1 MLELA
6 LDIFLIVL
14 LTATIAY
21 AVLLNR
27 RLARLRRG
35 RAELEQ
41 TIADFNTATRRA
53 EDSIS
58 GLKAHAGEPGRELDG
73 RLQRA
78 RAACDELAFLV
89 EGADEQARR
98 LAGGIHAPRDGA
110 FGSDA
115 HGGSAMPKAAAD
127 LGTAESGSDR
137 ELMESLQR
145 LR

>member
-1 MLELA
+1 MLEVA
-6 LDIFLIVL
+6 LDILLIIL
-14 LTATIAY
+14 LMATIAY

-41 TIADFNTATRRA
+41 TIAEFNTATRRA

-58 GLKAHAGEPGRELDG
+58 DLKAHAGELGRELDG

-89 EGADEQARR
+89 ERADEQARR
-98 LAGGIHAPRDGA
+98 LAGGIRAPRDGDI
-110 FGSDA
+110 GSGA

>member
-1 MLELA
+1 MLEVA
-6 LDIFLIVL
+6 LDILLIIL
-14 LTATIAY
+14 LMATIAY

-41 TIADFNTATRRA
+41 TIAEFNTATRRA

-58 GLKAHAGEPGRELDG
+58 DLKAHAGELGRELDG

-89 EGADEQARR
+89 ERADEQARR
-98 LAGGIHAPRDGA
+98 LAGGIRAPRDGDI
-110 FGSDA
+110 GSGV

>member
-1 MLELA
+1 MLEIA
-6 LDIFLIVL
+6 LDILLIVL

-41 TIADFNTATRRA
+41 TIAEFNAATSRA

-58 GLKAHAGEPGRELDG
+58 GLKAHAGELGRELDG

-78 RAACDELAFLV
+78 RATCDELAFLV
-89 EGADEQARR
+89 ERADEQARR
-98 LAGGIHAPRDGA
+98 LAGAIRAPRDCD

-115 HGGSAMPKAAAD
+115 HGGSARPTAATD